1 MGFIMRA
8 AIILATVALLIAA
21 GVYLALSGAKPLF
34 DATTTKQNIEHLARK
49 IPALETSL
57 KDISQLKPS
66 PETISSASGDSVAV
80 ILNNLPGIRIIQHP
94 PINGTPSTH
103 VVYFLVTQTEDK
115 DSFAKKQAEKFS
127 NTLTPQDQDLLYQEH
142 QLQVEVC
149 QLQEMV
155 TLKQLIR
162 QHGLATIHVLQETLE
177 GANHYSQNLEL
188 LKEKEKEVIP
198 QLREELA
205 EVRELANGLAG
216 EELSKANKTENS
228 LRMELEK
235 HEQQMQNLGPAGRLY
250 AKGEALT
257 IIPLKAEKIP
267 WNNLH
272 ATVVFLTD
280 ANPEKNR
287 TLFSRLP
294 QGAGYWVVALKKS

>member
-21 GVYLALSGAKPLF
+21 GVYLALGGAKPLF
-34 DATTTKQNIEHLARK
+34 DAATTKQNIENLARK

-80 ILNNLPGIRIIQHP
+80 ILKNLPGIRIIQNP
-94 PINGTPSTH
+94 PVTGNPSTH
-103 VVYFLVTQTEDK
+103 VVHFLDTQTEDK

-142 QLQVEVC
+142 QLQVEVW

-177 GANHYSQNLEL
+177 EANHYSQNLEL

-205 EVRELANGLAG
+205 EVKELANGLAG

-250 AKGEALT
+250 AKGEAITVIALEANK
-257 IIPLKAEKIP
+257 LS
-267 WNNLH
+267 WNNFNN
-272 ATVVFLTD
+272 AMVFLTD

-287 TLFSRLP
+287 ALFSKLP
-294 QGAGYWVVALKKS
+294 QDVGYWVVALKKS

>member
-1 MGFIMRA
+1 MSFIMRA

-21 GVYLALSGAKPLF
+21 GFYLALSGAKPLF
-34 DATTTKQNIEHLARK
+34 DATTTKQNIENLARK

-94 PINGTPSTH
+94 AVNSTPSTH
-103 VVYFLVTQTEDK
+103 VVHFFVTQTENK
-115 DSFAKKQAEKFS
+115 ESFAKKQAEKFS
-127 NTLTPQDQDLLYQEH
+127 NTLTPQDQDLLFQEH
-142 QLQVEVC
+142 QLQVEVW

-177 GANHYSQNLEL
+177 EANHYSQNLKL

-205 EVRELANGLAG
+205 EVKELANGLAG

-235 HEQQMQNLGPAGRLY
+235 HEQQMQKLGPAGRLY
-250 AKGEALT
+250 AKGEAITVIVLEANK
-257 IIPLKAEKIP
+257 LS
-267 WNNLH
+267 WNNFNN
-272 ATVVFLTD
+272 AMVFLTD

-287 TLFSRLP
+287 PLFTNLP
-294 QGAGYWVVALKKS
+294 QDVGYWVVALKTS

>member
-1 MGFIMRA
+1 MRA

-21 GVYLALSGAKPLF
+21 GVYLALGGAKPLF
-34 DATTTKQNIEHLARK
+34 DAATTKQNIENLARK

-66 PETISSASGDSVAV
+66 PETISSASGNSVAV
-80 ILNNLPGIRIIQHP
+80 ILNNLPGIGIIQHP
-94 PINGTPSTH
+94 PVNGTPSTH
-103 VVYFLVTQTEDK
+103 VVHFLVTQTEDK

-142 QLQVEVC
+142 QLQVEVW

-177 GANHYSQNLEL
+177 EANHYSQNLKL

-205 EVRELANGLAG
+205 EVKELANGLAG

-250 AKGEALT
+250 AKGEAITVIVLEANK
-257 IIPLKAEKIP
+257 LS
-267 WNNLH
+267 WNNFNN
-272 ATVVFLTD
+272 AMVFLTD

-287 TLFSRLP
+287 ALFSKLP
-294 QGAGYWVVALKKS
+294 QDVGYWVVALKTS